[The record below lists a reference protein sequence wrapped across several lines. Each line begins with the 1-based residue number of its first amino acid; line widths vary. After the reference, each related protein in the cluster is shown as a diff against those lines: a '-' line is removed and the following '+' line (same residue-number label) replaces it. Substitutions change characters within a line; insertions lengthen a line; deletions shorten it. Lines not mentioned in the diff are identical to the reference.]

1 MGKSDTTKKIESDFI
16 RNERNRQLRYC
27 SQEVSID
34 FKQYGSSRFI
44 DILVYDGIDDIFIPH
59 EIKISKS
66 DFNSKSGHN
75 FVGDKNYYI
84 VPTELVDYAKEKTRG
99 DKHIGV
105 IEAELVRSGHYWFT
119 IRKHSKNSKN
129 KIDFAMRSLLMFNLM
144 KALYREKSK
153 IESARYYNELMNQ

>member
-1 MGKSDTTKKIESDFI
+1 MGKSDITKKIESDFI
-16 RNERNRQLRYC
+16 KSERRRQLRYC

-34 FKQYGSSRFI
+34 FKQYNYSRFV

-84 VPTELVDYAKEKTRG
+84 VPTELVDYAKEKVRG

-105 IEAELVRSGHYWFT
+105 IEAELLKGGRYWFT
-119 IRKHSKNSKN
+119 IRRHSKNSKN

-153 IESARYYNELMNQ
+153 IEDNKERTERMKQ

>member
-1 MGKSDTTKKIESDFI
+1 MGKSDTTKKIEKDFI
-16 RNERNRQLRYC
+16 MNERNRQLRYC
-27 SQEVSID
+27 CQEVSID
-34 FKQYGSSRFI
+34 FKQYSSSRFV
-44 DILVYDGIDDIFIPH
+44 DILVYDGIDDIFISH
-59 EIKISKS
+59 EIKITKS

-84 VPTELVDYAKEKTRG
+84 VPTDLVEYAKEKTKW
-99 DKHIGV
+99 DKHIGI
-105 IEAELVRSGHYWFT
+105 IEAELAGGNRYWFT

-153 IESARYYNELMNQ
+153 CERDKKYNL

>member
-34 FKQYGSSRFI
+34 FKQYNYSRFV

-59 EIKISKS
+59 EVKISKS

-84 VPTELVDYAKEKTRG
+84 VPTELVEYAREKTKW

-105 IEAELVRSGHYWFT
+105 IEAELVRNRYWFT
-119 IRKHSKNSKN
+119 VRKHSKNSKN

-153 IESARYYNELMNQ
+153 IERNREM